1 MHLMKTVTWYSGTP
15 TALEAH
21 IISVSGLTFEA

>member
-1 MHLMKTVTWYSGTP
+1 MHLMKTVTWYSGTL